1 MIESARKA
9 HASEGG
15 PETGLPMPRRAWAI
29 LALSF
34 GTALLVMDNTIATVA
49 LPILAQE
56 LNVSPSAAVAVVS
69 LYQMILLMALLPLS
83 SLGDVIG
90 NRQLYQAGQML
101 FITATLLC
109 FFVNSLPSLLM
120 VRAAQALGVAAVLS
134 VNVGLLR
141 RIYPARHL
149 GKGLALSSVII
160 ASASAMAP
168 TVGGLILTFASWRW
182 VFVAAAP
189 FALVSLLLGR
199 SLPEPPP
206 SKSRFDI
213 VGALLC
219 AATFGAL
226 IGALNLGAQ
235 GEAGWLAAG
244 LSAIGLPVGWM
255 FIRRE
260 MRSDHP
266 TLPVDLLTQ
275 VRFAL
280 PVLAALLAFAGTMTF
295 NLSLPFRLHTAY
307 GLGPAQIGSLMASSP
322 LAMFCAA
329 PLAGALADRTSRG
342 ALSGLGMTMSMT
354 AFLCMAFL
362 PEDYPGYL
370 RLAFPLVLSGAG
382 LGFFMAPNNHMIMSA
397 APSHRSAT
405 AGAMIST
412 TRLVGSA
419 IGATGLSLLLSIGL
433 GEGAAPALLA
443 AACTLLAASACL
455 ALLFSARKESLH
467 A

>member
-1 MIESARKA
+1 
-9 HASEGG
+9 
-15 PETGLPMPRRAWAI
+15 MPRRAWAI

-49 LPILAQE
+49 LPILARE

-69 LYQMILLMALLPLS
+69 LYQMVLLMALLPLS

-90 NRQLYQAGQML
+90 NRRLYQAGQLL
-101 FITATLLC
+101 FVTATLLC
-109 FFVNSLPSLLM
+109 FLVNSLPSLLM
-120 VRAAQALGVAAVLS
+120 TRVAQALGVAAVLS

-141 RIYPARHL
+141 RIYPTRRL
-149 GKGLALSSVII
+149 GQGLALNSVII

-168 TVGGLILTFASWRW
+168 TVGGLLLTFGSWRW

-206 SKSRFDI
+206 SKSRFDL

-226 IGALNLGAQ
+226 IGALGLAAQ
-235 GEAGWLAAG
+235 GEAGWPAAG
-244 LSAIGLPVGWM
+244 LAAVGLPIGWM

-260 MRSDHP
+260 LRSDHP
-266 TLPVDLLTQ
+266 TLPVDLLNQ
-275 VRFAL
+275 ARFAL

-295 NLSLPFRLHTAY
+295 NLSLPFRLQTAY
-307 GLGPAQIGSLMASSP
+307 GLGPAQIGGLMASSP

-329 PLAGALADRTSRG
+329 PLAGILADRTSRG
-342 ALSGLGMTMSMT
+342 ALSGLGMAISTT
-354 AFLCMAFL
+354 AFLCIAVL

-370 RLAFPLVLSGAG
+370 RLALPLVMGGAG
-382 LGFFMAPNNHMIMSA
+382 LGLFLTPNNHMIMSA

-419 IGATGLSLLLSIGL
+419 IGATCLSLLLSMGL
-433 GEGAAPALLA
+433 GRGAAPALLA
-443 AACTLLAASACL
+443 AACTTLAAGAGL
-455 ALLFSARKESLH
+455 ALIFSARKESLH